1 MKKEWNSTRP
11 TATEEEI
18 NGLKEIMAM
27 QKQRSAELKKQRE
40 EETAGLKK
48 IMEQQKARRKAILGK

>member
-1 MKKEWNSTRP
+1 MKKFNESRP
-11 TATEEEI
+11 TITEEER

-40 EETAGLKK
+40 EESAGLKA